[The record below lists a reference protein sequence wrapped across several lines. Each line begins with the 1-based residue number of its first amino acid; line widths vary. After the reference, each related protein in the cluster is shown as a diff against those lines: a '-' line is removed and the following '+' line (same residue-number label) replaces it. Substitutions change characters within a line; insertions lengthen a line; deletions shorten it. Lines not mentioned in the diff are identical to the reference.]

1 MCSLNFGNVEKNLTL
16 FKSSLKTLSSYLRGF
31 LDRVDAE
38 NSDTIARNNTVT
50 EEPINEE
57 LHVTRHLAM
66 RNRIRRF
73 LELQDL
79 EVVAPH
85 LVGHDEERIQRTFGT
100 SGLKQIC

>member
-1 MCSLNFGNVEKNLTL
+1 MSKKLDFVQIK
-16 FKSSLKTLSSYLRGF
+16 FKTLSSYLRGF